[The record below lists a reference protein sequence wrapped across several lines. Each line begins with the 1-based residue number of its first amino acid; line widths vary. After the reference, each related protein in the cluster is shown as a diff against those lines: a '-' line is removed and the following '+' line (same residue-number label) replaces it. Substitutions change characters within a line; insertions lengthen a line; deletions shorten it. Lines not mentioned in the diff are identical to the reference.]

1 MLSRYPLP
9 FRAKWNKG
17 TLFPLFTFSELGL
30 CSLNEKLYLSNK
42 KQCVMFFISLVYILF
57 GEIKLQT
64 KEIQSLQQYL
74 RKLFKNDEITIKAPE
89 SKDAPAEVSVG
100 KEFIGVIYRNFD
112 EGELSYDFN
121 MAILPEDLEE

>member
-1 MLSRYPLP
+1 
-9 FRAKWNKG
+9 
-17 TLFPLFTFSELGL
+17 
-30 CSLNEKLYLSNK
+30 
-42 KQCVMFFISLVYILF
+42 
-57 GEIKLQT
+57 LQT

-74 RKLFKNDEITIKAPE
+74 RKLFKNDEIIIKAPE
-89 SKDAPAEVSVG
+89 STDSPAEVNIG